1 MERGRSRGRPRGR
14 PRGQKRKRSPV
25 QRSSKTHWI
34 YLPLELRE
42 MILEALEDA
51 LQGGKAAS
59 YASVCKEF
67 YNFFE
72 PYIFKRIK
80 LSVKRIQEF
89 EGIITERRRPLVQ
102 FLWFRHERFVKL
114 NSTPTEFRTHMD
126 DAAFCYGIFYLFHLL
141 SEWEDRAEGQP
152 GIVLELTAFSAADA
166 NGSMKDIIPEELRD
180 VDVTEDSDA
189 LNAMY
194 DKYAL
199 QNMPSSSAEVQ
210 DRHIQ
215 LRPFYFSPDFS
226 NTPAAPFPRVK
237 VVTDLTVRRQMH
249 SSFFAKY
256 MGPLVTALPKLEFIT
271 YEPAAIRAHG
281 WDLQG
286 LNLNAHVKA
295 VEDIIRAMPSSIR
308 RLQVF
313 EDDISMYCFAFR
325 VTRGSRSA
333 LSRLVADLSQDK
345 EPEALA
351 MSFIIDA
358 EDFFADF
365 LTPQITRSP
374 DKLGWIN
381 LTSLVLTCSR
391 IVPWSCESVST
402 VLVAAARAARHMPNL
417 EIMEIYNA
425 EGQNGGIFTYI
436 HDKEG
441 SLICWESTWK
451 WELPPEV
458 IRVWQRAAKV
468 HGKGGFDHSS
478 SRIRKHDLNWAGRI
492 VSLLRTRVTVVHP
505 FTYGNMMNGL
515 NYM

>member
-1 MERGRSRGRPRGR
+1 MMERGRPHGR

-25 QRSSKTHWI
+25 QQSSKTRWA
-34 YLPLELRE
+34 YLPVELRE

-67 YNFFE
+67 NNYLE

-80 LSVKRIQEF
+80 LSVRRIHES
-89 EGIITERRRPLVQ
+89 EDIITQRRRQFVQ
-102 FLWFRHERFVKL
+102 FLWFRLERFVKL
-114 NSTPTEFRTHMD
+114 DATPVGFRTHMD
-126 DAAFCYGIFYLFHLL
+126 DAAFCYGIFYLFQLL
-141 SEWEDRAEGQP
+141 SEWEDRDEGQP
-152 GIVLELTAFSAADA
+152 GIVLELTAFSAADPD
-166 NGSMKDIIPEELRD
+166 GSMKDIIPKELRD
-180 VDVTEDSDA
+180 VDITEDSDS

-199 QNMPSSSAEVQ
+199 QTMRSWSEEV
-210 DRHIQ
+210 RKHHIM
-215 LRPFYFSPDFS
+215 LTPFYVSPDFS
-226 NTPAAPFPRVK
+226 NTPAMPFPSVK
-237 VVTDLTVRRQMH
+237 VITDLTVRRQMH

-271 YEPAAIRAHG
+271 YEPSSALTRQ
-281 WDLQG
+281 WDVEG
-286 LNLNAHVKA
+286 LDINAHVKA
-295 VEDIIRAMPSSIR
+295 VENIIRAMPSSIR

-313 EDDISMYCFAFR
+313 EDDVSMYCPGYR
-325 VTRGSRSA
+325 EPRSNRSA
-333 LSRLVADLSQDK
+333 LGRLVADLSQNK

-358 EDFFADF
+358 EDFFSDF

-381 LTSLVLTCSR
+381 LTSLVLTSSR
-391 IVPWSCESVST
+391 ITPWSCQSVSAL
-402 VLVAAARAARHMPNL
+402 LVAAARAARHMPRL

-425 EGQNGGIFTYI
+425 EPRDIGGIFTYI

-441 SLICWESTWK
+441 SFLCWEATWK

-478 SRIRKHDLNWAGRI
+478 SQISKQDLKWVGRI

-505 FTYGNMMNGL
+505 FTYGNMVNGL

>member
-1 MERGRSRGRPRGR
+1 
-14 PRGQKRKRSPV
+14 
-25 QRSSKTHWI
+25 
-34 YLPLELRE
+34 

-59 YASVCKEF
+59 YASVCREF
-67 YNFFE
+67 YTFFE

-80 LSVKRIQEF
+80 LSVKRIHEF
-89 EGIITERRRPLVQ
+89 ESIITERRRPFVQ
-102 FLWFRHERFVKL
+102 FLWFRLEKFAKL
-114 NSTPTEFRTHMD
+114 GPISVESRPHMD

-141 SEWEDRAEGQP
+141 SEWEDRGKGQP
-152 GIVLELTAFSAADA
+152 GIVLELTAFSAADP
-166 NGSMKDIIPEELRD
+166 NDSMKDIIPEELRGI
-180 VDVTEDSDA
+180 DVTEDSDA

-199 QNMPSSSAEVQ
+199 QTMPYPSEDLQ
-210 DRHIQ
+210 NRHTR
-215 LRPFYFSPDFS
+215 LRPFYFPPDFS
-226 NTPAAPFPRVK
+226 NTPATPFPRVK
-237 VVTDLTVRRQMH
+237 VITDLTVRRQMH

-256 MGPLVTALPKLEFIT
+256 MGPLVMALPKLEFIT
-271 YEPAAIRAHG
+271 YEPSTVHTHE

-286 LNLNAHVKA
+286 LDLIAHVKA
-295 VEDIIRAMPSSIR
+295 VENIIIAMPSSIR

-313 EDDISMYCFAFR
+313 EDDISMYIPNSVR
-325 VTRGSRSA
+325 TRGIRST
-333 LSRLVADLSQDK
+333 LGRLVADLSQDK

-358 EDFFADF
+358 KDFFADF
-365 LTPQITRSP
+365 LTPQITRPP

-381 LTSLVLTCSR
+381 LTSLVLTCSHM
-391 IVPWSCESVST
+391 VPWFSESVLE

-425 EGQNGGIFTYI
+425 QEQIGGIFTYI
-436 HDKEG
+436 HDNEG

-451 WELPPEV
+451 WKLPPEV

-478 SRIRKHDLNWAGRI
+478 NRIPTRDLKWAGRI

-505 FTYGNMMNGL
+505 FTYGNMVNGL